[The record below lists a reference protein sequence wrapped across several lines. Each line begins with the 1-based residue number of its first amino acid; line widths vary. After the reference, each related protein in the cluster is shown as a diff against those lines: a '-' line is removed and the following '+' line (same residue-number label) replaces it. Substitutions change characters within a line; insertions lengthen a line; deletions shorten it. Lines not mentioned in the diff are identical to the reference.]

1 MCIRVFLV
9 FLSLFAG
16 RAALSATELQQLNFG
31 VISTES
37 NANLRERWEPVLSDM
52 AKAIGVP
59 VKGFYVTDYNG
70 VIEGMRFNKVQVAW
84 LGNKSAMEAVDRSN
98 AEIFAQMVHTD
109 GTCGYYSVLIA
120 RKDHP
125 SIKTLDDVF
134 AQAKTLSFGNGDPN
148 STSGFL
154 VPGYY
159 LFSKRNVDP
168 KQIFKIVTTN
178 NHEGNLLA
186 VLNHQLDVATCN
198 TELFTKFEARFPGR
212 ISKEINVLW
221 TSPMIPSDPLV
232 YRRDLPEALKTR
244 IRDFIFA
251 YGKTPGEKANLK
263 NVNDLS
269 QFRPSSNDQLA
280 TIRQLE
286 LAKAKTAIQADTSLD
301 QQTRDAKVRE
311 IDQKLENLNKLVNG
325 EVR

>member
-9 FLSLFAG
+9 FLFLFAG
-16 RAALSATELQQLNFG
+16 RVALSATEVQELNFG
-31 VISTES
+31 VISTDS
-37 NANLRERWEPVLSDM
+37 NTNLRESWEPVLSAM

-59 VKGFYVTDYNG
+59 VKGFYATDYNG

-98 AEIFAQMVHTD
+98 GEIFAQMVHTD
-109 GTCGYYSVLIA
+109 GTCGYYSLLIT

-125 SIKTLDDVF
+125 LIKTLDDVF
-134 AQAKTLSFGNGDPN
+134 AQAKSLSFGNGDPN

-159 LFSKRNVDP
+159 LFSKRNLDP

-186 VLNHQLDVATCN
+186 ILNHQLDVATCN
-198 TELFTKFEARFPGR
+198 TDALRKFEARFPGR
-212 ISKEINVLW
+212 IDKEINVLW
-221 TSPMIPSDPLV
+221 KSPMIPSDPLV
-232 YRRDLPEALKTR
+232 YRRDLPEQLKTR
-244 IRDFIFA
+244 IRDFVFG
-251 YGKTPGEKANLK
+251 YGKAPEEKAILK
-263 NVNDLS
+263 KVNDLS
-269 QFRPSSNDQLA
+269 QFRPSNNDQLA

-286 LAKAKTAIQADTSLD
+286 LAKAKAAVQADSSLD
-301 QQTRDAKVRE
+301 QRTRDARISE
-311 IDQKLENLNKLVNG
+311 IDRKLEDLDKLVNG
-325 EVR
+325 EPR